1 MHTYWYVPATV
12 KVSVKVLE
20 VSFSF
25 MLPESKRLAPEGQPV
40 AVTVCGTGS
49 RLVQVTLPP
58 FATVT
63 LAGSKLSPCV
73 LPTPFGIETLTVLPP
88 VFELENAKIGEP
100 VVSW

>member
-1 MHTYWYVPATV
+1 
-12 KVSVKVLE
+12 
-20 VSFSF
+20 
-25 MLPESKRLAPEGQPV
+25 
-40 AVTVCGTGS
+40 
-49 RLVQVTLPP
+49 LVQVTLPP